1 MSLPSMLEPAPASPA
16 GRPPS
21 QRLMRLMRLMQI
33 TLVLQSAVILAQAAT
48 AGLLLASVP
57 VGRELHGVMGGAV
70 LLAVLLNLGAT
81 ILAWKPGG
89 GSPRLLL
96 KSAPMLVFTLVQ
108 MALGFARVRE
118 LHVPV
123 GVLMFGASA
132 MLLTQVRNDGRP
144 ARVGE
149 AS

>member
-1 MSLPSMLEPAPASPA
+1 MPMPKPAPASSA
-16 GRPPS
+16 GRPPAR
-21 QRLMRLMRLMQI
+21 RLTRLTQI
-33 TLVLQSAVILAQAAT
+33 TLVLQSAVILAQSAT

-57 VGRELHGVMGGAV
+57 VGRESHSVMGGAV
-70 LLAVLLNLGAT
+70 LLAVLLNLGAAM
-81 ILAWKPGG
+81 LAWKPGG

-96 KSAPMLVFTLVQ
+96 KSVPMLVFTLAQ

-123 GVLMFGASA
+123 GVLMFGASV
-132 MLLTQVRNDGRP
+132 MLLTRVRTDGRP
-144 ARVGE
+144 VRGGG

>member
-1 MSLPSMLEPAPASPA
+1 MSLPSVLKPAPRA
-16 GRPPS
+16 GRPQA
-21 QRLMRLMRLMQI
+21 QRPMRLLQI

-70 LLAVLLNLGAT
+70 LLVVLLNLGAT

-96 KSAPMLVFTLVQ
+96 RSAPMLVFTLAQ
-108 MALGFARVRE
+108 MVLGFARVRE
-118 LHVPV
+118 LHVPI
-123 GVLMFGASA
+123 GVLMFGASV

-144 ARVGE
+144 ARGGE

>member
-1 MSLPSMLEPAPASPA
+1 MSLPSVLKPAPASSA
-16 GRPPS
+16 VRPPA
-21 QRLMRLMRLMQI
+21 QRLMRLMRLTQI

-57 VGRELHGVMGGAV
+57 VGRELHRVMGGAV

-81 ILAWKPGG
+81 TLAWKPGG

-96 KSAPMLVFTLVQ
+96 RSAPMLVFTLVQ

-123 GVLMFGASA
+123 GVLMFGASV
-132 MLLTQVRNDGRP
+132 MLLTQVRNDRRR
-144 ARVGE
+144 ARGGE